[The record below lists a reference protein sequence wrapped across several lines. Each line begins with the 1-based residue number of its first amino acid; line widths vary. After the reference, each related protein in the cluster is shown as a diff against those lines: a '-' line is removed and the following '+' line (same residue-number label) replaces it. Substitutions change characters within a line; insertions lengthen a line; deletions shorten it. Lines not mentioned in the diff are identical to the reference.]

1 LDVESSP
8 PPLSQRERGDRVYK
22 DEYRNMGL
30 ALWVA
35 RALGS
40 TILGILIFLGFLT
53 LLVVNNFSS
62 KLFSADFYTRILNEQ
77 DVYNRIYDEVL
88 LDDRLTSDTRG
99 LLGDIQL
106 VTHEEIVRLLR
117 EIITPE
123 YLQGQVQENIHR
135 FIDYLNEDSDRL
147 ELYVE
152 LGPPLAKMKPALFD
166 FIEQKIDEV
175 KIVEP
180 DPNKGP
186 LEQLVEAQG
195 LAQSLF
201 SDLSQ
206 GRVPQSIPS
215 VTAIPEPF
223 RADLFDALF
232 TGLLNEQFLDEPV
245 RQSLLLSSQSMED
258 ALVAGDT
265 HGFLKQAA
273 RAALGPVIDDGVADF
288 RRELALDS
296 QDRINLISVMARE
309 NPKITEGSLRAEVAN
324 FRDSVNRIRTL
335 GTTAGLAVVIGGA
348 ALMGL
353 IHLPSLSNA
362 LRWPG
367 LTLLLTG
374 LVLYVLG
381 QILEATL
388 PDRMM
393 SFIDR
398 QLIDRSVE
406 ETSGIPPSAV
416 DLFRDVLY
424 SFGQQFTEGMAD
436 PALVLIIIGTVLF
449 GGSFVV
455 FAARSRLPALPW
467 LRA

>member
-1 LDVESSP
+1 
-8 PPLSQRERGDRVYK
+8 
-22 DEYRNMGL
+22 
-30 ALWVA
+30 
-35 RALGS
+35 
-40 TILGILIFLGFLT
+40 
-53 LLVVNNFSS
+53 
-62 KLFSADFYTRILNEQ
+62 
-77 DVYNRIYDEVL
+77 
-88 LDDRLTSDTRG
+88 
-99 LLGDIQL
+99 
-106 VTHEEIVRLLR
+106 
-117 EIITPE
+117 
-123 YLQGQVQENIHR
+123 
-135 FIDYLNEDSDRL
+135 
-147 ELYVE
+147 
-152 LGPPLAKMKPALFD
+152 
-166 FIEQKIDEV
+166 
-175 KIVEP
+175 
-180 DPNKGP
+180 
-186 LEQLVEAQG
+186 
-195 LAQSLF
+195 
-201 SDLSQ
+201 
-206 GRVPQSIPS
+206 
-215 VTAIPEPF
+215 
-223 RADLFDALF
+223 
-232 TGLLNEQFLDEPV
+232 
-245 RQSLLLSSQSMED
+245 
-258 ALVAGDT
+258 
-265 HGFLKQAA
+265 
-273 RAALGPVIDDGVADF
+273 
-288 RRELALDS
+288 
-296 QDRINLISVMARE
+296 MARE
-309 NPKITEGSLRAEVAN
+309 NPEITEESLRAEVAN

-398 QLIDRSVE
+398 QLIDRSVD
-406 ETSGIPPSAV
+406 ETSGIPPSAI